1 MDRETLAQL
10 RHELRTPLN
19 HIIGYSEM
27 LIEDG
32 GRPELVPRLRA
43 VLDDAQAL
51 LGLINELLGPAA
63 AGSLESAQH
72 LATQLASP
80 LERILAAS
88 QSIKDELLAA
98 GAEEAATDAGRIN
111 GAAEHLA
118 LLVKGGLA
126 QRVSQR
132 AAAKTTPEIP
142 AATSHEPASGA
153 GVILVVDDNPENR
166 EMLAR
171 RLGREGY
178 EVLRA
183 AGGTEALATLET
195 AAVDLVLLDV
205 MMPDINGYDVLK
217 HLKAD
222 ERLRDIPV
230 LMISSLDEE
239 ESVARCIELGA
250 EDFLPKPFSPV
261 VLRARVSA
269 CLERK
274 RLRDQEVR
282 HSAELEEWNRT
293 LEQRVQ
299 EGVAHVERLGRL
311 KRFFSPQLAELIV
324 GGGADDPLRTHRR
337 QVTVVFL
344 DLRGFTAFAETA
356 EPEELMGVLREYHAA
371 MGELILAHEGTL
383 ERFTGDGMM
392 IFFNDPVEVPDHAA
406 RAVRMAMAMRERVAA
421 LAAGWKKQGWDLALG
436 VGIAQGYATIGAIGF
451 EGRWDYGAIGTVT
464 NLAARLCGEA
474 NGGQILV
481 SSRLAG
487 AVEDMVETEEVGS
500 LTLKGLLK
508 PVPAFNLVA
517 LKAGA

>member
-19 HIIGYSEM
+19 HIIGYTEM

-32 GRPELVPRLRA
+32 GPPDFAPALRV
-43 VLDDAQAL
+43 VLDDAHTL

-72 LATQLASP
+72 LAAQLGAP

-88 QSIKDELLAA
+88 KAITAQLIAA
-98 GAEEAATDAGRIN
+98 GAGETAKDADRIH

-118 LLVKGGLA
+118 TLVKGGLA
-126 QRVSQR
+126 QRVTER
-132 AAAKTTPEIP
+132 TAAKPTPDLP
-142 AATSHEPASGA
+142 AATVHVAKSGA
-153 GVILVVDDNPENR
+153 GVILVVDDNAENR

-171 RLGREGY
+171 RLGREGF

-183 AGGTEALATLET
+183 AGGAEALATLES

-217 HLKAD
+217 RLKD
-222 ERLRDIPV
+222 NERLRHIPV

-250 EDFLPKPFSPV
+250 EDYLPKPFSPV
-261 VLRARVSA
+261 ILRARVSA

-282 HSAELEEWNRT
+282 HSAELEEWNRM

-299 EGVAHVERLGRL
+299 EGVAHVEKLGRL

-324 GGGADDPLRTHRR
+324 AGGADDPLRTHRR

-392 IFFNDPVEVPDHAA
+392 IFFNDPVEVTDHAE
-406 RAVRMAMAMRERVAA
+406 RAVRMALAMRDCVAK

-474 NGGQILV
+474 KGGQVLV

-487 AVEDMVETEEVGS
+487 AVEDVVETEEVGS
-500 LTLKGLLK
+500 LTLKGLHK
-508 PVPAFNLVA
+508 PVPALNVVA
-517 LKAGA
+517 LKSG